1 VAYEVVGNTVR
12 QRRRDRGLSQQ
23 ELAQAMGV
31 SRQTINSIEGGRYVP
46 SLGLAIGLARFF
58 TSAVEEVF
66 DVQPR

>member
-1 VAYEVVGNTVR
+1 MAYEVVGNTVR
-12 QRRRDRGLSQQ
+12 DRRRDRGMSQQ

-31 SRQTINSIEGGRYVP
+31 SRQTINSIEVGRYVP

-66 DVQPR
+66 DVRQR